1 MLWPRRR
8 TPPRAAC
15 TRLCSRRGARK
26 NAVWRLSTKCRCLS
40 HAREVD
46 PGTLRSVPLVETML
60 AKLFSSMSPHMR
72 QLGLK
77 VVSIQGGVC
86 VAQLPYSEDLIG
98 DPATGVL
105 HGGVVTSLL
114 DTAGGAAV
122 LSAVGQPLALA
133 TLDLRIDYLRPS
145 TPGQAVRARVEC
157 YKQTYNIAFARG
169 VAFETDEA
177 DPIASMAATYM
188 LRTQIRRSEQS

>member
-1 MLWPRRR
+1 MAHERSV
-8 TPPRAAC
+8 AAQHEMSPLIPC
-15 TRLCSRRGARK
+15 ARGRSGYTA
-26 NAVWRLSTKCRCLS
+26 
-40 HAREVD
+40 
-46 PGTLRSVPLVETML
+46 SVPLVEALL

-77 VVSIQGGVC
+77 IDSIQSGVC
-86 VAQLPYSEDLIG
+86 VAQLPFSEDLVG
-98 DPATGVL
+98 DPTTGVL

-122 LSAVGQPLALA
+122 LSALGQPLALA

-157 YKQTYNIAFARG
+157 YKHTYNIAFARG
-169 VAFETDEA
+169 VAFESSEA

-188 LRTQIRRSEQS
+188 LRTQVRRSEQP